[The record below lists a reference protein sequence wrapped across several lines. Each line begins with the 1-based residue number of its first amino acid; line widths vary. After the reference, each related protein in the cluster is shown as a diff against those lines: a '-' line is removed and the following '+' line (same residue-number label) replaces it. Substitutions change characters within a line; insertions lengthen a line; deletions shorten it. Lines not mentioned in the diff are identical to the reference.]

1 MSSEIFF
8 RDYRATDLE
17 AMFQLDEACFAEEFR
32 FDRESMRE
40 FAEEQNAIVRVAQ
53 KVRGQIVGFVI
64 VHVERVATEW
74 RAYIVTLDVA
84 PECRQRGLA
93 RRLMR
98 EVEATAMAAGVR
110 WMQLHVFTGNAGAI
124 RFYERM
130 GYEHVSTQKNFYGE
144 AGLDAYVYG
153 KELHAL

>member
-17 AMFQLDEACFAEEFR
+17 AMFELDQVCFAEEFR

-40 FAEEQNAIVRVAQ
+40 FAEERNAIVRIAE
-53 KVRGQIVGFVI
+53 KVSGEISGFVI
-64 VHVERVATEW
+64 VHVEYVVTAW
-74 RAYIVTLDVA
+74 RAYVVTLDVA
-84 PECRQRGLA
+84 AECRQRGLG

-98 EVEATAMAAGVR
+98 EVEANVMAAGVR
-110 WMQLHVFTGNAGAI
+110 WVQLHVFTGNAGAI

-130 GYEHVSTQKNFYGE
+130 GYERISMQKDFYGE
-144 AGLDAYVYG
+144 AGLDAFVYG

>member
-17 AMFQLDEACFAEEFR
+17 AMFELDETCFAEEFR
-32 FDRESMRE
+32 FDRKSMRE
-40 FAEEQNAIVRVAQ
+40 FAEEQNAIVRVAEQ
-53 KVRGQIVGFVI
+53 AGGPIAGFVI

-74 RAYIVTLDVA
+74 RAYVVTLDVA
-84 PECRQRGLA
+84 PNCRLRGLG

-98 EVEATAMAAGVR
+98 EVEASAMAAGVR
-110 WMQLHVFTGNAGAI
+110 WMQLHVFTGNPGAI
-124 RFYERM
+124 RFYEGM
-130 GYEHVSTQKNFYGE
+130 GYERISVQRGFYGE
-144 AGLDAYVYG
+144 AGLDAFVYG